1 MVTDPIAD
9 MLSQIKNA
17 VLARHKT
24 VVLPYSKVKES
35 IAKALV
41 DEGYLATVAI
51 TGMKPKQMLTVDI
64 AYDGSEPVLAD
75 IKRKSKPGLRV
86 YVSTRE
92 IRQVLGGFGSAIIS
106 TPLGVMS
113 GKEAKKRGLGGEL
126 MCEVW

>member
-1 MVTDPIAD
+1 MVTDPIGD

-24 VVLPYSKVKES
+24 VEFPYSKVKES

-41 DEGYLATVAI
+41 DEGYLATVKTAG
-51 TGMKPKQMLTVDI
+51 TKPKQTLMAEI
-64 AYDGSEPVLAD
+64 SYRGSQPVLED

-86 YVSTRE
+86 YVKKGD
-92 IRQVLGGFGSAIIS
+92 IRQVLGGLGSAIIS
-106 TPLGVMS
+106 TPQGVMS

-126 MCEVW
+126 ICEVW